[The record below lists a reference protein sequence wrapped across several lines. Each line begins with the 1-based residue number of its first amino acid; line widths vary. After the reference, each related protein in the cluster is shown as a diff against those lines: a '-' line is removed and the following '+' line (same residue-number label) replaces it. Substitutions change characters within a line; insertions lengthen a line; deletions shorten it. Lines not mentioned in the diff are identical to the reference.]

1 MKVIDAKVAG
11 VLLGL
16 AAAATAAQAERRPA
30 PSELVKRM
38 REEVRPHVDLTTD
51 PARYSVLTCTA
62 NYEAH
67 PSTAMLE
74 DGRTIFCFWDLQH
87 GGPCGPA
94 AVSRDAG
101 RTWTR
106 IDERLPKAWTNCYDA
121 PVAFRFTNPKTGRR
135 ILRVFAGH
143 YGDRGKDKDRP
154 LTIAMPS
161 ILSED
166 DGETWR
172 FVEPLGVDFT
182 CVISFFGMLQLKD
195 GSYLGAFHR
204 GPEPWGMGS
213 PLEVLLSRST
223 DGGMTWSKPWPGAK
237 HPDYDLCEP
246 CLFYSPDRS
255 EIGMIIRENRGCG
268 VAQMCFS
275 RDEGR
280 TWTQVQDAPLD
291 LYGER
296 HVVQRLPDGRYFF
309 AFRSQEKKS
318 PHVYGWVGP
327 WEGIRDGSGKGGYRM
342 KLFHNDT
349 YWWDCG
355 YQGVHLAANGEI
367 VVTTYTCLAFKPQ
380 CGTPDIE
387 SMHFR
392 IADADR
398 LRANPPAEKD
408 PMLGKYHMFGDY
420 TRGSAERPF
429 LKYNKNLDKAF
440 AFLKRKD
447 LRTLPVGTYELGE
460 RKGEVFAMVQEAE
473 LTPYNSEVEHV
484 EVHAKYIDI
493 QAPLDGEETFGVANV
508 DATRADI
515 GFDAAKDIGF
525 TDVPTGTRTIGPGEF
540 AMFFPGKGGHAPC
553 KSLTGKRRIRKVV
566 IKVLRAR

>member
-1 MKVIDAKVAG
+1 MRGIDVRVAG

-30 PSELVKRM
+30 PSELVKRI

-67 PSTAMLE
+67 PSTVMLE

-106 IDERLPKAWTNCYDA
+106 IDERMPKAWTNCYDA
-121 PVAFRFTNPKTGRR
+121 PVAFRFVDPKTGKSR
-135 ILRVFAGH
+135 LRVFGAYAGA
-143 YGDRGKDKDRP
+143 RAP
-154 LTIAMPS
+154 ETMMPS

-166 DGETWR
+166 GGETWR
-172 FVEPLGVDFT
+172 YVPPMGAGHVCF
-182 CVISFFGMLQLKD
+182 ISFFGMLQLKD

-204 GPEPWGMGS
+204 GPGAAGEGT

-223 DGGMTWSKPWPGAK
+223 DGGMTWSKPWVAAK

-246 CLFYSPDRS
+246 CLFYSPDKS

-275 RDEGR
+275 KDEGR
-280 TWTQVQDAPLD
+280 TWTPVEDAPLD

-327 WEGIRDGSGKGGYRM
+327 YEGIRDGSGKGGYRM
-342 KLFHNDT
+342 KLFYNDC

-355 YQGVHLAANGEI
+355 YQGVHLAANGEL
-367 VVTTYTCLAFKPQ
+367 VVTTYTCLAGKPQ
-380 CGTPDIE
+380 SNTPDIE

-392 IADADR
+392 IEEADR
-398 LRANPPAEKD
+398 LHANPPAEKD

-420 TRGSAERPF
+420 TRGSADRPF
-429 LKYNKNLDKAF
+429 RRYNKNLDKAF

-447 LRTLPVGTYELGE
+447 LKTLPVGTYELGE
-460 RKGEVFAMVQEAE
+460 KKGEVFAMVQEVE
-473 LTPYNSEVEHV
+473 LTPYNSAVEHV

-508 DATRADI
+508 DATHADI

-553 KSLTGKRRIRKVV
+553 RSLTGKRRIHKVV
-566 IKVLRAR
+566 IKVLRDR

>member
-1 MKVIDAKVAG
+1 MFIARD
-11 VLLGL
+11 VLPTDGR
-16 AAAATAAQAERRPA
+16 AATTIISPGLSPCSFSSRYLYPVER
-30 PSELVKRM
+30 PSSSFPFDSNIRSIRAKL
-38 REEVRPHVDLTTD
+38 
-51 PARYSVLTCTA
+51 S
-62 NYEAH
+62 
-67 PSTAMLE
+67 STALCQDIVE
-74 DGRTIFCFWDLQH
+74 LADGTLLLNWFT
-87 GGPCGPA
+87 
-94 AVSRDAG
+94 S
-101 RTWTR
+101 
-106 IDERLPKAWTNCYDA
+106 
-121 PVAFRFTNPKTGRR
+121 VAFAEYDDPSLKKYKEHFASLPAETVRR
-135 ILRVFAGH
+135 
-143 YGDRGKDKDRP
+143 
-154 LTIAMPS
+154 
-161 ILSED
+161 E
-166 DGETWR
+166 
-172 FVEPLGVDFT
+172 LGYWT
-182 CVISFFGMLQLKD
+182 
-195 GSYLGAFHR
+195 A
-204 GPEPWGMGS
+204 
-213 PLEVLLSRST
+213 RST

-246 CLFYSPDRS
+246 CLFYSPDKS

-275 RDEGR
+275 KDEGR
-280 TWTQVQDAPLD
+280 TWTKVQDAPLD

-327 WEGIRDGSGKGGYRM
+327 YEGIRDGSGKGGYRM

-398 LRANPPAEKD
+398 LHANPPAEKD

-420 TRGSAERPF
+420 TRGSADRPF
-429 LKYNKNLDKAF
+429 RRYNKNLDKAF

-447 LRTLPVGTYELGE
+447 LKTLPVGTYELGE
-460 RKGEVFAMVQEAE
+460 KKGEVFAMVQEVE
-473 LTPYNSEVEHV
+473 LTPYNSAVEHV

-553 KSLTGKRRIRKVV
+553 RSLTGKRRIHKVV
-566 IKVLRAR
+566 IKVLRDR